1 MKVAIIGTGNYAKA
15 LGNRIANAGIELVY
29 GSRGRSE
36 KSPVMLNGCPILSPC
51 SAVSGASIII
61 LAIPRH
67 AHEEFIN
74 HTYHIIEKQKTVII
88 DVSNESLHRKDNF
101 RSNIINEKDDFVDL
115 ESGNNTSYCFV
126 DRPCEIPDLDNN
138 PFTRSNNKQKQIFQ
152 NKQMLSYE
160 DLYSLSHA
168 EYLQMLIPCAD
179 VVKAFNT
186 VSAYNLSCPP
196 GTLPE
201 DRVLICA
208 DSISAKKKVMKLVKA
223 IGMRPVDAGML
234 FAAREIEKRPLQ
246 LFQEWRVASVI
257 AISLFIFATVFVG
270 IRDIIFGGEHW
281 SNMFLLKFNVVS
293 GWVALMLMFI
303 TFLAGTFAAFKQLIS
318 GTAKVPFPNWLDK
331 WLKSRKALG
340 VIGLFFIGLHLVASS
355 LTDNLF
361 VDWGFLNTK
370 QGAFYQISMFLAIFA
385 AGIYACLGVTSIPSV
400 GAGLSWREW
409 NFIQS
414 KLGVFGFLIGTLHLV
429 FVVLAIDDLN
439 YGEWPKRIPPI
450 SLFVGIPAILL
461 LISRFLISI
470 PPLSTRL
477 NRIRGIK

>member
-15 LGNRIANAGIELVY
+15 LGNRISNAGIELVY

-36 KSPVMLNGCPILSPC
+36 SSPVMLNGRPILSPC
-51 SAVSGASIII
+51 NAVLGADIVI

-74 HTYHIIEKQKTVII
+74 HTYHIFEKQKSIII
-88 DVSNESLHRKDNF
+88 DVSNQSLHRKDDF
-101 RSNIINEKDDFVDL
+101 RANVINEKDDHFVDL
-115 ESGNNTSYCFV
+115 ESGINPSYCYT
-126 DRPCEIPDLDNN
+126 DRPCDVPEFDNN
-138 PFTRSNNKQKQIFQ
+138 PFLQGSNKQNTINQQI
-152 NKQMLSYE
+152 LSHE
-160 DLYSLSHA
+160 DIYSISHA

-186 VSAYNLSCPP
+186 VSAYSLSTQP

-201 DRVLICA
+201 DRVLVCA
-208 DSISAKKKVMKLVKA
+208 DSITAKKRVMKLVNA
-223 IGMRPVDAGML
+223 IGMRPVDAGL
-234 FAAREIEKRPLQ
+234 LSAARDIEKRPLQ
-246 LFQEWRVASVI
+246 LFQEWRTASKI
-257 AISLFIFATVFVG
+257 ALILFTFAYVFVG
-270 IRDIIFGGEHW
+270 IRDIVLGEEHW
-281 SNMFLLKFNVVS
+281 SNLFLLKFNAVT
-293 GWVALMLMFI
+293 GWVSLMLMLI
-303 TFLAGTFAAFKQLIS
+303 TFLAGTVAALKQLIS
-318 GTAKVPFPNWLDK
+318 GTSKVPFPNWLDK

-370 QGAFYQISMFLAIFA
+370 QGIYYQVSMFLAILA
-385 AGIYACLGVTSIPSV
+385 AGVYVCLGITSIPSV

-414 KLGVFGFLIGTLHLV
+414 KLGIFGFLLGTLHLV
-429 FVVLAIDDLN
+429 FIALSIDDLDVK
-439 YGEWPKRIPPI
+439 EWPRKVPPI

-461 LISRFLISI
+461 LIIRFLIAI

-477 NRIRGIK
+477 NRIRGIQ